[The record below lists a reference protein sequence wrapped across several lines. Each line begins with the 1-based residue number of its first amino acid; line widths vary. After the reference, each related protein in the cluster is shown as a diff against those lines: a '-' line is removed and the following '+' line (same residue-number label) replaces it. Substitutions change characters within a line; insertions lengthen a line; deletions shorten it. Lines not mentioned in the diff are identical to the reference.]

1 MCASFRRQRGGRGS
15 SNFDITLLTGET
27 SLISGSDLLGHY
39 RSARHLGT
47 VNTVS
52 LPGGFRTSL
61 TWSFRPFVDS
71 DRCGRIAHRSRVR
84 QPLVRAQPG
93 LLLSIAPAVHPTVD
107 CGQRPPQIHDESP
120 QSDLRTCRRHQLGG
134 VKRCLVVLCARQ
146 NGERL
151 SQNRSRNGSI
161 LCVPDARESVAATL
175 KKFTT
180 HLEAYRPLIRT
191 VSRYEF
197 VSWRPRSASFERRN
211 RGSSESSTEARK
223 CLWERPSSVFPPHKR
238 GGAGQR
244 LVASEVVELNSCRK
258 QFTDKTTAALYR
270 KWVAGTATDREVISS
285 FATSVTPSVGVFRA
299 EKWGDSLSVFICG
312 NPESSENWNQ
322 ELCEAVSPQF
332 SPEIHPRRPARPN
345 VFKCLASYGAQKS
358 TGTKHV
364 LGR

>member
-1 MCASFRRQRGGRGS
+1 MCASFRRQRRGRGS
-15 SNFDITLLTGET
+15 SNPDITPLTWEAA
-27 SLISGSDLLGHY
+27 LISGSDVLGHY

-52 LPGGFRTSL
+52 LPGGFRSSL

-71 DRCGRIAHRSRVR
+71 DRYGRIAPRSRVR

-93 LLLSIAPAVHPTVD
+93 FCYPLPLQCILRSTVVSVPLKFTTS
-107 CGQRPPQIHDESP
+107 RR

-211 RGSSESSTEARK
+211 RGSSESSTEARN

-238 GGAGQR
+238 VGSR
-244 LVASEVVELNSCRK
+244 
-258 QFTDKTTAALYR
+258 AA
-270 KWVAGTATDREVISS
+270 IS
-285 FATSVTPSVGVFRA
+285 G
-299 EKWGDSLSVFICG
+299 L
-312 NPESSENWNQ
+312 
-322 ELCEAVSPQF
+322 
-332 SPEIHPRRPARPN
+332 
-345 VFKCLASYGAQKS
+345 
-358 TGTKHV
+358 
-364 LGR
+364 